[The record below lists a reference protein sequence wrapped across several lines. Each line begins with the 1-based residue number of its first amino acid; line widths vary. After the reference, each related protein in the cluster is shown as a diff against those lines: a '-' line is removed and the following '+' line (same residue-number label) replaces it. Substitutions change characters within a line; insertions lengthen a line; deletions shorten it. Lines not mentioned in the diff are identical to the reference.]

1 MLIIESR
8 SKFNV
13 FFAENKFMNKPELI
27 SQYFTE
33 VNFHEILDSW

>member
-8 SKFNV
+8 SMFNA

-27 SQYFTE
+27 SQYLTE
-33 VNFHEILDSW
+33 VNFHEILVSW